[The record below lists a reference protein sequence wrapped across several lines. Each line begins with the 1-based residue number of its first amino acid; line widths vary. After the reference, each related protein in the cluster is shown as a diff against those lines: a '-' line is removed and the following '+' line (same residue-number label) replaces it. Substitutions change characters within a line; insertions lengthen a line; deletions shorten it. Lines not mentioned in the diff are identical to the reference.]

1 MPYFYAPN
9 SDLKRKA
16 FLQTA
21 TRTALEDQAFGR
33 NYLSAATVSDLEDL
47 DTSFGSAY
55 NAISSRLG
63 ERKAQVDSTEQA
75 CQDLKRSLRDLWDA
89 VRCRVRREGEPVA
102 VLHHYQLLGEGEKP
116 NPGSR
121 AEWISLAEAVI
132 EGESVAV
139 GQGYAAASYP
149 GIVAVQIS
157 LAALRN
163 GVAGVAM
170 ADRAYD
176 LAQAT
181 MAELRVAADDMVDR
195 IMAELRASLY
205 REDEPSFR
213 RIARTYGA
221 EYRYQE
227 GEEPDPESDPDP
239 DPEAVLEQVSEPTT
253 AGS

>member
-1 MPYFYAPN
+1 MPYFYAPY

-16 FLQTA
+16 FLHTA
-21 TRTALEDQAFGR
+21 AQTALEDQALGR
-33 NYLSAATVSDLEDL
+33 NYLSAATISDLEDL

-75 CQDLKRSLRDLWDA
+75 YQGLKRSLRDLWDV
-89 VRCRVRREGEPVA
+89 VRCRVRREGEPVE
-102 VLHHYQLLGEGEKP
+102 VLHHYQLLGEGENP
-116 NPGSR
+116 SPGSR

-132 EGESVAV
+132 AGEGVAV

-149 GIVAVQIS
+149 GIVAVQTT

-163 GVAGVAM
+163 GVAGIAM

-176 LAQAT
+176 LAQAS
-181 MAELRVAADDMVDR
+181 MAELRAAADDMVDR
-195 IMAELRASLY
+195 VMAELRASLY

-221 EYRYQE
+221 EYRYRE
-227 GEEPDPESDPDP
+227 GEVPDPE
-239 DPEAVLEQVSEPTT
+239 PEPEPEVPAEQVSEPTT
-253 AGS
+253 AGL